1 MSTTSALRALAA
13 DRASLVLADELHAA
27 ALAPDL
33 ELVGSGGPEGVGGG
47 HQHPAALPLHPG
59 GQLADGGGL
68 AHAVDADEQGH
79 RRGGVQ
85 PQLRLPHLEHV
96 GEHLAQARPRPLHVL
111 DLLRL
116 HPAAQLLHGLHGGVH
131 PHVAQNQRLFQLVV
145 EVVVQLSGEELV
157 EGVSDVLLGAG
168 QPRLDL
174 FKKAHVVLVPFI
186 VQTWYSSS
194 AQRAGL
200 CSM

>member
-1 MSTTSALRALAA
+1 MVVVLPTPLTPINRATDGVVSSFRAGSPTWSMSVSTRRRHVRAPSMSLIFSAFT
-13 DRASLVLADELHAA
+13 
-27 ALAPDL
+27 
-33 ELVGSGGPEGVGGG
+33 
-47 HQHPAALPLHPG
+47 
-59 GQLADGGGL
+59 
-68 AHAVDADEQGH
+68 
-79 RRGGVQ
+79 RR
-85 PQLRLPHLEHV
+85 RSSST
-96 GEHLAQARPRPLHVL
+96 
-111 DLLRL
+111 
-116 HPAAQLLHGLHGGVH
+116 
-131 PHVAQNQRLFQLVV
+131 NQRLLQLVV